1 MTSRVSILIA
11 TFACL
16 RALAADSS
24 SEVAF
29 FESRIR
35 PVLIDKCYSCHSA
48 EAEKVKGGLLLDT
61 REGIR
66 KGGDTAAA
74 IVPGDVKG
82 SLLIQAIHY
91 QDDLEMPPKERLSP
105 EIVADFEKWIA
116 AGAADPREGTSETVA
131 SAIDIK
137 EGRKHWAFQPLSKP
151 PVPDVK
157 DNSWPKTDIDRFV
170 LATLE
175 AKGLRPVADATSQE
189 LNRRIAFDLTGL
201 PPEGTSVGDLNS
213 QIAKLLDSPRFGERW
228 GRHWLDVVRYAESSG
243 SGHNVLF
250 PLAFRY
256 RDWVIDSFNADK
268 PYDRFVREQLA
279 GDLLPAESN
288 AQRDEQLIGT
298 GFLAVGI
305 KDLRENGGHRFRM
318 AMADE
323 QIDATSRAFMGLTL
337 ACAKCHDHKFDPI
350 PTRDYYALAGIFT
363 SSEPML
369 GARRNRQRDPFAAGL
384 LPMSESPIIFGDK
397 DMAEMLRERVDL
409 TYARLKVRDEK
420 WRILTEKKMS
430 VKNVKPDVE
439 EMLMRDPAVKALA
452 DKADAQEKRY
462 EELRE
467 RYDAAMPHTVMG
479 LRDVKPADCAVH
491 IRGED
496 TQLGEVVP
504 RGFPQVLVSAKTK
517 PVNPEQSGRL
527 ELAEWIAS
535 PENPLTARVIVNRIW
550 QHLFGAGI
558 VESPD
563 DLGKTGQPPSDLA
576 LLDHLA
582 GRFIAHGWSVKK
594 MIAEI
599 MGSHVYQLGTAHD
612 DRGIEVDPANRLHWR
627 MNRRRLD
634 SDALMDAVRSISGEL
649 VLERPAPVIPATA
662 KDDRVKSMDLKAWF
676 APTRHHRTI
685 YQPVLRDYV
694 PDEWSLFDF
703 PDPELVTG
711 RRGITTVPTQA
722 LFLMNSPFIVDQSK
736 KTAHRVQTNSTDSS
750 ERVQHA
756 YALILNRK
764 PSDEELRDGV
774 DFLQNFASSS
784 SENANAVAALCQTLF
799 ASAEFRYLY

>member
-1 MTSRVSILIA
+1 MKMMLIQI
-11 TFACL
+11 
-16 RALAADSS
+16 LAATSAISAEDF
-24 SEVAF
+24 AF
-29 FESRIR
+29 FEARIR

-48 EAEKVKGGLLLDT
+48 EAEKIKGGLLLDS

-66 KGGDTAAA
+66 KGGDTAPAV
-74 IVPGDVKG
+74 VPGDVKG
-82 SLLIQAIHY
+82 SLLVRAIHY
-91 QDDLEMPPKERLSP
+91 EDDLEMPPKERLSP
-105 EIVADFEKWIA
+105 EIVGDFEKWIA
-116 AGAADPREGTSETVA
+116 GGAADPRDGMSKAVTST
-131 SAIDIK
+131 IDIE
-137 EGRKHWAFQPLSKP
+137 EGRKHWAFQPISKP
-151 PVPDVK
+151 EVPSVK
-157 DNSWPKTDIDRFV
+157 DTSWPKTDMDRFI
-170 LATLE
+170 LAALE
-175 AKGLRPVADATSQE
+175 AKGMRPVADATAQE
-189 LNRRIAFDLTGL
+189 MNRRIAFDLTGL
-201 PPEGTSVGDLNS
+201 PPDEAPTGDLKS
-213 QIAKLLDSPRFGERW
+213 QIEKLLDSPRFGERW
-228 GRHWLDVVRYAESSG
+228 GRHWLDVARYAESSG

-256 RDWVIDSFNADK
+256 RNWVIDSFNADK
-268 PYDRFVREQLA
+268 PYDQFVREQLA
-279 GDLLPAESN
+279 GDLLSADSG
-288 AQRDEQLIGT
+288 AQRDEQLIAT

-323 QIDATSRAFMGLTL
+323 QIDVTGRAFLGLTL

-350 PTRDYYALAGIFT
+350 PTSDYYALAGIFT

-384 LPMSESPIIFGDK
+384 LPLADSPVVFGDE
-397 DMAEMLRERVDL
+397 DLASMLRERVDL

-439 EMLMRDPAVKALA
+439 EMLMRDPTVKALA

-504 RGFPQVLVSAKTK
+504 RGFPQVLVNAKTK

-527 ELAEWIAS
+527 ELAAWIAS
-535 PENPLTARVIVNRIW
+535 PENPLTARVMVNRIW

-558 VESPD
+558 VETPD
-563 DLGKTGQPPSDLA
+563 DFGKTGQTPSNPA

-582 GRFIAHGWSVKK
+582 GRFIAHDWSVKK

-599 MGSHVYQLGTAHD
+599 MQSHVYQIGTAHD
-612 DRGIEVDPANRLHWR
+612 EKGVEVDPANRLHWR

-634 SDALMDAVRSISGEL
+634 SDAIMDAVRSISGEL
-649 VLERPAPVIPATA
+649 VMQRPAPVIPATER
-662 KDDRVKSMDLKAWF
+662 DDRVKSMDLKAWF
-676 APTRHHRTI
+676 APTRNHRTI
-685 YQPVLRDYV
+685 YQPILRDYV

-722 LFLMNSPFIVDQSK
+722 LFLMNSPFIVEQSA
-736 KTAHRVQTNSTDSS
+736 KTARRLGALSSDSAVIVQ
-750 ERVQHA
+750 RAHGM
-756 YALILNRK
+756 ILNRA
-764 PSDEELRDGV
+764 PSDEELRGGV
-774 DFLQNFASSS
+774 EFLKNFASSS
-784 SENANAVAALCQTLF
+784 SENASALAALCQTLF